1 MSATE
6 NKKLIQ
12 QAFAKWAGGD
22 AYAVFK
28 LLADDVQWTVIG
40 STRVSRSYQSKREFL
55 EGAVQPLTA
64 RLATPIKPSVLDVIA
79 DGDKVAVQWD
89 GRASAKNGKPYNQ
102 RYCWV
107 MRLENGS
114 VREGIAYLDTEL
126 ISQLWT

>member
-1 MSATE
+1 MSTTE

-22 AYAVFK
+22 GDAVYK

-64 RLATPIKPSVLDVIA
+64 RLATPI
-79 DGDKVAVQWD
+79 
-89 GRASAKNGKPYNQ
+89 ASSLGK
-102 RYCWV
+102 
-107 MRLENGS
+107 
-114 VREGIAYLDTEL
+114 
-126 ISQLWT
+126 

>member
-22 AYAVFK
+22 ADAVFK

-107 MRLENGS
+107 MRLENGR
-114 VREGIAYLDTEL
+114 VRGDRL
-126 ISQLWT
+126 S